1 MLRNY
6 FTLYHAAMELHER
19 LAGGKLSGIY
29 SQQKNELTLSFT
41 DRDGRHMQL
50 FLVTHTPR
58 LSIYTREGASGKA
71 RNSATLMSELNG
83 QEVLGFAISPT
94 DREITIHLA
103 SGAMLVMQLFTANTN
118 LFLVRENRITDAF
131 KQKSALV
138 GKPFQPDHDSQSML
152 RALETVALDKT
163 LFLKQLQ
170 SESVGN
176 IAERISAALPGFD
189 RTLVREMLN
198 RADGDESPE
207 TLFTTFQSIFYEL
220 LDPVAEVRKTESGE
234 PELTLLHNPKPPG
247 HTFDSVLEGL
257 ASYSSAMLRF
267 LDTREELKSLRAK
280 LQQQLKKNQKKLD
293 EYNPEFLAEL
303 ARNYETSGHL
313 LMASLYQPRVERASI
328 TVKNIFDPDGDNR
341 DITIPLKEALTL
353 QENAEHYFSKA
364 SKTRGKLKAMQER
377 HQKDKEE
384 KAALET
390 MLEATA
396 TLTTPK
402 EARRFLEQHGPE
414 LKHSGALPQQKKGVA
429 SPFKSVQLSASIT
442 LFIGKNATNN
452 DLLTFTHAKPNDI
465 WLHARGAAGSHCLL
479 KGATLDQITEIRKAA
494 EIAAWHS
501 AAKHSELVPVIYTL
515 KKYVRHG
522 KNLPPGQVIVEREQV
537 LLVRPA
543 KEG

>member
-29 SQQKNELTLSFT
+29 SQHKNELTLSFT

-58 LSIYTREGASGKA
+58 LSIYTREGASGKT
-71 RNSATLMSELNG
+71 RNSATLMNEFNG
-83 QEVLGFAISPT
+83 QEVVGFAISPT

-103 SGAMLVMQLFTANTN
+103 SGTMLVMQLFTSNTN
-118 LFLVRENRITDAF
+118 LFLVRENRIIDAF
-131 KQKSALV
+131 KQKSTLV
-138 GKPFQPDHDSQSML
+138 GQLFQPEHDSPGIL
-152 RALETVALDKT
+152 KALEKVALDKAR
-163 LFLKQLQ
+163 FIKQLQ
-170 SESVGN
+170 NESDGN

-189 RTLVREMLN
+189 RTLVREMLT
-198 RADGDESPE
+198 RTDGDESPE
-207 TLFTTFQSIFYEL
+207 ALFTTFQSIFYEL
-220 LDPVAEVRKTESGE
+220 LDPLAEVREKESGE
-234 PELTLLHNPKPPG
+234 PEFTLLHNPKRPG
-247 HTFDSVLEGL
+247 HTFDSVLEAL
-257 ASYSSAMLRF
+257 AHYSSAMWRF
-267 LDTREELKSLRAK
+267 LDTKEELKSLRAK

-313 LMASLYQPRVERASI
+313 LMASLYQQRAERASI
-328 TVKNIFDPDGDNR
+328 TVKNIFDPDGLDSEV
-341 DITIPLKEALTL
+341 TIPLKEALTL

-384 KAALET
+384 KAALEK
-390 MLEATA
+390 LLATTT
-396 TLTTPK
+396 TLVTPK
-402 EARRFLEQHGPE
+402 EARHFLEQHGPE
-414 LKHSGALPQQKKGVA
+414 LKHSSALPQQKKSTA
-429 SPFKSVQLSASIT
+429 SPFRNVQLSGTVT

-479 KGATLDQITEIRKAA
+479 KGATLDQFPEIRKAA

-522 KNLPPGQVIVEREQV
+522 KNLPPGQVIVEREHV

-543 KEG
+543 REV